1 MPVIETSVLDM
12 SNISRDNIKQNTK
25 NLICEISDI
34 DMEIAQLQGTL
45 LSALQPNIQTSAEAV
60 SGYSQLPTLQMGM
73 QEVGADI
80 ED

>member
-12 SNISRDNIKQNTK
+12 SNASRDNIKQNTK

-45 LSALQPNIQTSAEAV
+45 LSALQPNIQASAEGFN
-60 SGYSQLPTLQMGM
+60 GYSQLPTL
-73 QEVGADI
+73 
-80 ED
+80 